1 MIWHILRYWIS
12 FVLPVFYK
20 RIQGKNIKNIQTKG
34 PVIIAMNH
42 PNAFTDPILIS
53 QISYPVKLRYLAR
66 GDAFKP
72 GLTAWLL
79 SRIGIV
85 PIFRIQDGGKEGL
98 KKNEEAYRL
107 VNQLLK
113 KNAKV
118 IVFAEGLCIQERRLR
133 PLKKGVS
140 RMIFGSYE
148 CLGENNNL
156 TVVPVGINYSKADKF
171 GSSAFYNIGDPIL
184 VKDFIEEYKLNPAKA
199 NNSFL
204 KVLYPKMKELITHI
218 NNPENDEAVYHA
230 EELFKKDLL
239 IEQGLNYK
247 DLSHDFIV
255 LTQLT
260 EKVNSAEIEKPE
272 LLAEFKLQAAAYF
285 KILNENNLRDW
296 LINPKNKNKITY
308 PSLILRILFLILLS
322 PVYLIALIGNY
333 LPYKLTDMLARKIVK
348 NKEFYSSFAIAFG
361 MTFFLINYILWFT
374 IIYHFSETIFP
385 PLFICFVLIMS
396 GWFGLYYSPFKKKT
410 FGIFRLLKNKEL
422 GAELFEKRKELV
434 SLFNKF

>member
-1 MIWHILRYWIS
+1 
-12 FVLPVFYK
+12 
-20 RIQGKNIKNIQTKG
+20 
-34 PVIIAMNH
+34 
-42 PNAFTDPILIS
+42 
-53 QISYPVKLRYLAR
+53 
-66 GDAFKP
+66 
-72 GLTAWLL
+72 
-79 SRIGIV
+79 
-85 PIFRIQDGGKEGL
+85 
-98 KKNEEAYRL
+98 
-107 VNQLLK
+107 
-113 KNAKV
+113 V

-148 CLGENNNL
+148 YLGENNNL

-218 NNPENDEAVYHA
+218 NNPENDAVVYHA

-239 IEQGLNYK
+239 VEQGLNYK

-285 KILNENNLRDW
+285 KVLNENNLRDW
-296 LINPKNKNKITY
+296 LIAPKNKNKITY

-322 PVYLIALIGNY
+322 PVHLTALIGNY

-422 GAELFEKRKELV
+422 GVELFEKRKEIV

>member
-1 MIWHILRYWIS
+1 MGITVKI
-12 FVLPVFYK
+12 
-20 RIQGKNIKNIQTKG
+20 GE
-34 PVIIAMNH
+34 
-42 PNAFTDPILIS
+42 
-53 QISYPVKLRYLAR
+53 QIR
-66 GDAFKP
+66 P
-72 GLTAWLL
+72 GLKGEA
-79 SRIGIV
+79 
-85 PIFRIQDGGKEGL
+85 GL
-98 KKNEEAYRL
+98 ILNSIISAAD
-107 VNQLLK
+107 QQ
-113 KNAKV
+113 
-118 IVFAEGLCIQERRLR
+118 GL
-133 PLKKGVS
+133 
-140 RMIFGSYE
+140 M
-148 CLGENNNL
+148 
-156 TVVPVGINYSKADKF
+156 
-171 GSSAFYNIGDPIL
+171 SSFSFM

-260 EKVNSAEIEKPE
+260 EKVNSAEIEKPA

-322 PVYLIALIGNY
+322 PIYLTALIGNY

-348 NKEFYSSFAIAFG
+348 NKEFYSSFAIAFVPYKAKVQLY
-361 MTFFLINYILWFT
+361 FPRPSFSCLQSEYFLYAFERL
-374 IIYHFSETIFP
+374 IIF
-385 PLFICFVLIMS
+385 
-396 GWFGLYYSPFKKKT
+396 
-410 FGIFRLLKNKEL
+410 
-422 GAELFEKRKELV
+422 
-434 SLFNKF
+434 